1 MTLKLLSLT
10 KSKIKS
16 HEMKIK
22 GFIVLAVS
30 VAIFATSC
38 TQTGIRSAKV
48 KTAED
53 SLSYTFGIYNYSL
66 YQKDSL
72 NIDPILFAKGMM
84 DAKNGKST
92 IDESMAQGYI
102 MLYMQKKQAVQTKK
116 MYGKNIDAS
125 EKFLAENKKREGV
138 KETTSGLQYE
148 IITQGTGANVT
159 ADQQVKINYTGTLID
174 GTKFDSSYDR
184 NEPLTMDL
192 NRVIPG
198 MKEAILLMP
207 IGSKYKFYIPYELA
221 YGENGG
227 GPIPPYSTIIF
238 EVELLDTVKK

>member
-1 MTLKLLSLT
+1 LP

-30 VAIFATSC
+30 VAVFATSC

-72 NIDPILFAKGMM
+72 NIDPVLFAKGMM

-148 IITQGTGANVT
+148 ILTQGTGANVT

-184 NEPLTMDL
+184 KEPLTMDL

-238 EVELLDTVKK
+238 EVELLETVQK